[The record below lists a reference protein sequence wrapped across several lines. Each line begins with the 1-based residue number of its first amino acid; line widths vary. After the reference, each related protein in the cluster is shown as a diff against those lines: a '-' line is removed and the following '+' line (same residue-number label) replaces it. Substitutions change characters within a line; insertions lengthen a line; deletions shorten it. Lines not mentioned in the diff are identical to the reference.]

1 MPNTRD
7 GKFRFRHQ
15 LLARVARLCSST
27 RETNLNRLHR
37 YKTLYDNHVRNRHVN
52 LHVGDQVLVRTYVLE
67 PGRSSKLTMSV
78 AGPYLVVKID
88 GPNVEVRTR
97 EGTERLHLDRVMRCP
112 VDLPSGVKWA
122 LTRKQPHVRNRLPSP
137 EEDAEFV
144 IDRLI
149 SLARDDGDNFWV
161 VRVRWP
167 GYFPD
172 DDTWEP
178 ASGIPVD
185 MLRKYEQ
192 KLKLLPGILSDVSR
206 STVIHRQ

>member
-37 YKTLYDNHVRNRHVN
+37 YKTIYDNHVRNRHVN

-67 PGRSSKLTMSV
+67 PGRSSKLAMPV
-78 AGPYLVVKID
+78 AGPYPVVKID
-88 GPNVEVRTR
+88 GPN
-97 EGTERLHLDRVMRCP
+97 ERLHLDRVLRCP

-122 LTRKQPHVRNRLPSP
+122 LTREQPHVRNRLPSP

-149 SLARDDGDNFWV
+149 SHARDDRDNFWV
-161 VRVRWP
+161 VRVRWAK
-167 GYFPD
+167 YFPD

-192 KLKLLPGILSDVSR
+192 KRKLLPDILSDVSR